1 MKKKIIA
8 LALSLALIAGI
19 VCVFTACGDDKVDN
33 TKESLQAAVD
43 GVNNGDETA
52 TMLKDLDYIK
62 SNGKMII
69 GITEYAPMNFKDADG
84 NWTGFDTEFAEL
96 VCEKLGVEAEFF
108 IIGDWGQKVNE
119 LNSKNIDC
127 VWNGMTIT
135 DELKEAMSISD
146 PYVINAQVI
155 VTKEANADK
164 YATAEDLAGATVA
177 VESGSAGEKE
187 AVAAGLNTV
196 AVAAQ
201 SDALKE
207 VKAGTADACI
217 IDITMAKAMTGE
229 GTSYEGLTYTGSLS
243 EEYYG
248 IGFRKNS
255 DLAPEVQKII
265 EELKADGTLDAL
277 AAKYNLTLA
286 D

>member
-1 MKKKIIA
+1 MTKKIIA

-19 VCVFTACGDDKVDN
+19 VCIFNACGDDKVDS
-33 TKESLQAAVD
+33 TKESLQNAVD
-43 GVNNGDETA
+43 NANTGDDTVAMVE
-52 TMLKDLDYIK
+52 DLAYVK
-62 SNGKMII
+62 NNGKMVI
-69 GITEYAPMNFKDADG
+69 GITEYAPMNYKDADG
-84 NWTGFDTEFAEL
+84 NWTGFDTEFAQL

-135 DELKEAMSISD
+135 DELKDAMSISD
-146 PYVINAQVI
+146 PYVVNAQVI
-155 VTKEANADK
+155 VTKEANAEK
-164 YATAEDLAGATVA
+164 YATVEDLAGATVA
-177 VESGSAGEKE
+177 VEGGSAGEKE
-187 AVAAGLNTV
+187 SVAAGLTTI
-196 AVAAQ
+196 AVSAQ

-207 VKAGTADACI
+207 VKAGTADACV

-265 EELKADGTLDAL
+265 AELKADGTLDAL

>member
-8 LALSLALIAGI
+8 LALCVALIAGI
-19 VCVFTACGDDKVDN
+19 VCIFTACGDEKVDN
-33 TKESLQAAVD
+33 TKESLQEMVD
-43 GVNNGDETA
+43 GVNSGDETA
-52 TMLKDLDYIK
+52 TMIKDIDYIK
-62 SNGKMII
+62 ANGKMVI
-69 GITEYAPMNFKDADG
+69 GITEYAPMNYKDADG

-108 IIGDWGQKVNE
+108 VIGDWGQKVNE

-135 DELKEAMSISD
+135 DDLKQTMSISD

-155 VTKEANADK
+155 VTKEANAEK

-177 VESGSAGEKE
+177 VEGGSAGEI
-187 AVAAGLNTV
+187 VANEAGLNTV
-196 AVAAQ
+196 AVLAQ
-201 SDALKE
+201 TDALKE
-207 VKAGTADACI
+207 VKAGTADACV

-229 GTSYEGLTYTGSLS
+229 GTSYEALTYTGSLS

>member
-8 LALSLALIAGI
+8 LALCLALIAGI
-19 VCVFTACGDDKVDN
+19 VCVFTACGDSKVD
-33 TKESLQAAVD
+33 TAKESIQNMVD

-52 TMLKDLDYIK
+52 TMIKDVDYVK
-62 SNGKMII
+62 ANGKMVV

-84 NWTGFDTEFAEL
+84 NWTGFDTEFALL

-135 DELKEAMSISD
+135 EELKGAMSISD

-155 VTKEANADK
+155 VTKAANADK
-164 YATAEDLAGATVA
+164 YASAADLAGATVA
-177 VESGSAGEKE
+177 VESGSAGENE
-187 AVAAGLNTV
+187 AIAAGLDTI

-277 AAKYNLTLA
+277 AAKYSLTLA

>member
-8 LALSLALIAGI
+8 LALCVALIAGI
-19 VCVFTACGDDKVDN
+19 VCIFTACGDNKVDN
-33 TKESLQAAVD
+33 TKESLQAVVD
-43 GVNNGDETA
+43 GVNSGDETA
-52 TMLKDLDYIK
+52 TMLKDVDYVK
-62 SNGKMII
+62 NNGKMII
-69 GITEYAPMNFKDADG
+69 GITEYAPMNYKDADG

-108 IIGDWGQKVNE
+108 VIGDWGQKVNE

-135 DELKEAMSISD
+135 DDLKQTMSISD

-155 VTKEANADK
+155 VTKEANAEK
-164 YATAEDLAGATVA
+164 YATVEDLAGATVA
-177 VESGSAGEKE
+177 VEGGSAGEI
-187 AVAAGLNTV
+187 VANEAGLNTV
-196 AVAAQ
+196 AVLAQ
-201 SDALKE
+201 TDALKE
-207 VKAGTADACI
+207 VKAGTADACV

-229 GTSYEGLTYTGSLS
+229 GTSYEALTYTGSLS

>member
-1 MKKKIIA
+1 MSKKI
-8 LALSLALIAGI
+8 LALVMSLVLIAGI
-19 VCVFTACGDDKVDN
+19 VTVFTACGDDKVDN

-43 GVNNGDETA
+43 AQNGENTA
-52 TMLKDLDYIK
+52 ASDLDYVK
-62 SNGKMII
+62 KNGKLII
-69 GITEYAPMNFKDADG
+69 GITEYAPMNYKDENGD
-84 NWTGFDTEFAEL
+84 WTGFDTEFAEL

-108 IIGDWGQKVNE
+108 IIGDWGMKVNE

-127 VWNGMTIT
+127 IWNGMTIT
-135 DELKEAMSISD
+135 DELKESITLSD

-155 VTKEANADK
+155 VTKEADAEK
-164 YATAEDLAGATVA
+164 YATAEDLVGATVA
-177 VESGSAGEKE
+177 VEGGSAGEE
-187 AVAAGLNTV
+187 VALEAGLNTV
-196 AVAAQ
+196 AVPAQ

-207 VKAGTADACI
+207 VKAGTSDACV

-255 DLAPEVQKII
+255 DLATEVQKII
-265 EELKADGTLDAL
+265 AELKADGSLDAL

>member
-8 LALSLALIAGI
+8 LALCVALIAGI
-19 VCVFTACGDDKVDN
+19 VCIFTACGDNKVDN
-33 TKESLQAAVD
+33 TKESLQAVVD
-43 GVNNGDETA
+43 GVNSGDETA
-52 TMLKDLDYIK
+52 TMLKDVDYVK
-62 SNGKMII
+62 NNGKMII
-69 GITEYAPMNFKDADG
+69 GITEYAPMNYKDADG

-108 IIGDWGQKVNE
+108 VIGDWGQKVNE

-135 DELKEAMSISD
+135 DDLKQTMSISD

-155 VTKEANADK
+155 VTKEANAEK

-177 VESGSAGEKE
+177 VEGGSAGEI
-187 AVAAGLNTV
+187 VANEAGLNTV
-196 AVAAQ
+196 AVLAQ
-201 SDALKE
+201 TDALKE
-207 VKAGTADACI
+207 VKAGTADACV

-229 GTSYEGLTYTGSLS
+229 GTSYEALTYTGSLS

>member
-1 MKKKIIA
+1 MAKKIIA
-8 LALSLALIAGI
+8 IAMSLVLIAGI
-19 VCVFTACGDDKVDN
+19 VCIFTACGDNEVDN
-33 TKESLQAAVD
+33 TKESLQDAVNNA
-43 GVNNGDETA
+43 NNGDEA
-52 TMLKDLDYIK
+52 AAMIKDLDYIK
-62 SNGKMII
+62 ANGKMII

-108 IIGDWGQKVNE
+108 IIGDWGMKVNE
-119 LNSKNIDC
+119 LDSKNIDC

-135 DELKEAMSISD
+135 DELKDAMSISD

-155 VTKEANADK
+155 VTKEANAEK
-164 YATAEDLAGATVA
+164 YATAEGLVGATVA
-177 VESGSAGEKE
+177 VEGGSAGEK
-187 AVAAGLNTV
+187 VAIEAGLTTI
-196 AVAAQ
+196 AVPAQ

-207 VKAGTADACI
+207 VKAGTADACV

-243 EEYYG
+243 EEFYG

-265 EELKADGTLDAL
+265 AELKADGTLDAL
-277 AAKYNLTLA
+277 AQKYNLTLA

>member
-8 LALSLALIAGI
+8 LALCLTLIASI
-19 VCVFTACGDDKVDN
+19 VCLFAGCGDNKVDN
-33 TKESLQAAVD
+33 TKESLQAVVD
-43 GVNNGDETA
+43 GVNSGDETA
-52 TMLKDLDYIK
+52 TMLKDVDYVK
-62 SNGKMII
+62 NNGKMII
-69 GITEYAPMNFKDADG
+69 GITEYAPMNYKDADG

-108 IIGDWGQKVNE
+108 VIGDWGQKVNE

-135 DELKEAMSISD
+135 DDLKQTMSISD

-155 VTKEANADK
+155 VTKEANAEK

-187 AVAAGLNTV
+187 AIAAGLNTV

-229 GTSYEGLTYTGSLS
+229 GTSYEALTYTGSLS

-277 AAKYNLTLA
+277 AAKYNLALA